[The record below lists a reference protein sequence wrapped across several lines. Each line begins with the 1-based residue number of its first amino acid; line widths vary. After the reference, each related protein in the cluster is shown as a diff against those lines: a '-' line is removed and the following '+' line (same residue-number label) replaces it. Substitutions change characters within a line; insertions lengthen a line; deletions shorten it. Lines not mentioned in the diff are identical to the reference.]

1 MVNRTLVKG
10 RKINNSLGPH
20 LQAEVIECRFSVNS
34 DVNLTTSPRPGVD
47 GSPATEV

>member
-1 MVNRTLVKG
+1 MINCTLVEC
-10 RKINNSLGPH
+10 RKIDNSLGPH
-20 LQAEVIECRFSVNS
+20 LQAEVIEGRFSVGS